1 MRLPLIFFLFLTLS
15 LASCAQ
21 QSIPKVLEQLND
33 NTVDYISVE
42 DLHEIQAPL
51 LLDAREKNEFE
62 VSHLQNAVWVGYDDF
77 DISKVLQQLP
87 NKEKPIVVYCSIGV
101 RSEDIGEQLKKAG
114 YTNVKNLFGG
124 IFEWKN
130 KGYPVYNTNQ
140 QETEKVHAFS
150 KYWGRF
156 LTNAEKVYAKKTPN
170 PPE

>member
-1 MRLPLIFFLFLTLS
+1 MRLSLLFILFFTLG

-42 DLHEIQAPL
+42 ELHKMEAPL
-51 LLDAREKNEFE
+51 ILDARERVEFG
-62 VSHLQNAVWVGYDDF
+62 VSHLQSAIWVGYEDF
-77 DISKVLQQLP
+77 DINKVLPQLP
-87 NKEKPIVVYCSIGV
+87 NKEEPIVVYCSIGV

-114 YTNVKNLFGG
+114 YTNVKNLYGG

-130 KGYPVYNTNQ
+130 KGYPVYDTNRK
-140 QETEKVHAFS
+140 ETEKVHAFS

-156 LTNAEKVYAKKTPN
+156 LNNAEKVYAKKTPN

>member
-42 DLHEIQAPL
+42 DLHEIQ
-51 LLDAREKNEFE
+51 
-62 VSHLQNAVWVGYDDF
+62 VWVGYDDF
-77 DISKVLQQLP
+77 DINKVLQQLP

-101 RSEDIGEQLKKAG
+101 RSEDIGERLKRAG